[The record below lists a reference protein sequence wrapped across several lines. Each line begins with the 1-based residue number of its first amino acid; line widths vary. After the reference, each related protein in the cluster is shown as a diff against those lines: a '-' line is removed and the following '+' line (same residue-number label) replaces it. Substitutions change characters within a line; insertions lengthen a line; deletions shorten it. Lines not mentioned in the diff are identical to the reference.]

1 MIASKEDKILKLWEL
16 CCPIKEDLRRCIL
29 VLGSNLEVEHIV
41 IDLVDRFVNEE
52 QFIKLGFNIFDESW
66 GILMVKDLKED
77 HPAKDIRKI
86 YGIDDNNFHM
96 TVMDEY

>member
-1 MIASKEDKILKLWEL
+1 M
-16 CCPIKEDLRRCIL
+16 
-29 VLGSNLEVEHIV
+29 GSNLEVEHIV
-41 IDLVDRFVNEE
+41 LDLVDRFVNEE

-77 HPAKDIRKI
+77 HSVKEIRKI
-86 YGIDDNNFHM
+86 YGIDDSNFHM